1 MKSEIIYME
10 ITEII
15 IVCVVYFFAGIISVS
30 VGGTSLITVPLLIAL
45 GMGPKIA
52 IATNMFSLIFVSITG
67 AIGFRKEI
75 KNHHHK
81 LILGFTIL
89 TLIGSALGAQLVL
102 TMDENIIKKVVASI
116 CVIIALLLIVKK
128 DLGTKVGSE
137 KISKPRFLVGGILI
151 FILGIYGGFFS
162 GGYVTMLSYVLVFIF
177 GMSFLETAFTTKIF
191 NIFSSLIACVFFYK
205 SNLINF
211 SVGIPI
217 AISVSLGAI
226 IGTKLAIKKGNAWIR
241 DLFIIIVIILAIK
254 LFVF

>member
-1 MKSEIIYME
+1 MG

-15 IVCVVYFFAGIISVS
+15 IVCISYFFAGIISVS
-30 VGGTSLITVPLLIAL
+30 VGGASLITVPLLMAL

-75 KNHHHK
+75 TNHHHK

-89 TLIGSALGAQLVL
+89 TLIGSALGARLVL
-102 TMDENIIKKVVASI
+102 TIDENILKKMVAFI
-116 CVIIALLLIVKK
+116 CVIIASFLILKK
-128 DLGTKVGSE
+128 DLGIKKSSK
-137 KISKPRFLVGGILI
+137 KISKPRFFIGGILI

-191 NIFSSLIACVFFYK
+191 NIFSSLIACVFFYQ
-205 SNLINF
+205 SNLIDF
-211 SVGIPI
+211 SVGIPL
-217 AISVSLGAI
+217 AVSVSLGAI
-226 IGTKLAIKKGNAWIR
+226 IGTKLAIKKGNVWIR

-254 LFVF
+254 LFIF